1 MKNIFNMEN
10 LKELLR
16 KRLSEQYRGKNMIWS
31 LAVNEIKSYLNIPK
45 IDPEVEDDILTWYV
59 RYDKLFIKTAIQD
72 LKIQIFKKK
81 FEIIERINK
90 KLDKIGYTTKIKD
103 IILK

>member
-1 MKNIFNMEN
+1 MEN

-16 KRLSEQYRGKNMIWS
+16 QRLSEQYRGKNMIWS

-45 IDPEVEDDILTWYV
+45 IDPEVENDILTWYV
-59 RYDKLFIKTAIQD
+59 KHNKLFIKVMDQN
-72 LKIQIFKKK
+72 LKIQIFKEKDNIIRIINNK
-81 FEIIERINK
+81 LNEVGYKIEIQN
-90 KLDKIGYTTKIKD
+90 